1 MKKAQKLL
9 QWWELLFGLFENMF
23 FLVCLETCFHVWN
36 MFLQNL
42 INFIFTWKTI
52 CCYCPKFTK
61 SLWRSNRASISKE
74 AAHLFRESLSQC
86 CGHLLLQETQKH
98 PMLVYAVLACP
109 PHQSCVW
116 ALHNQLSHWFW
127 SKNLQL
133 FSGTALGSDGQMTS
147 RGSKVNSNLNSPA
160 WPTSCKH
167 LSPKSLWV
175 QNAQI
180 KTSNYFNDPPQMLK
194 SRLFEAEKA
203 SERSRWFIAEY

>member
-1 MKKAQKLL
+1 MLLCLDALFLLKDHWMKKAQRLL
-9 QWWELLFGLFENMF
+9 QWWALLFGLFENMF

-86 CGHLLLQETQKH
+86 CGHQETQKH
-98 PMLVYAVLACP
+98 PMLVLACP

-116 ALHNQLSHWFW
+116 ALHNQFSHWFW
-127 SKNLQL
+127 SKSLLL
-133 FSGTALGSDGQMTS
+133 FSGTAFGSDGQMTS

-167 LSPKSLWV
+167 LSPKPL
-175 QNAQI
+175 
-180 KTSNYFNDPPQMLK
+180 
-194 SRLFEAEKA
+194 
-203 SERSRWFIAEY
+203 